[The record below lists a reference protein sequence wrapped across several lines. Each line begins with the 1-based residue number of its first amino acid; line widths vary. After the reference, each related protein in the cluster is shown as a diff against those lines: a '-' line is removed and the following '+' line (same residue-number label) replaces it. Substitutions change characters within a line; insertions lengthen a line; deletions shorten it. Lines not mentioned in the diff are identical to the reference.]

1 MIFFSWDS
9 MGCESGIDINL
20 RESSERDDISRN
32 IDLLELEAAT
42 PVDKQVFL
50 SFLGPN
56 SPSAFS

>member
-1 MIFFSWDS
+1 

-42 PVDKQVFL
+42 PVDK
-50 SFLGPN
+50 
-56 SPSAFS
+56 